1 LKINPYLNFDGNARE
16 AFEFYKSVFGGEFD
30 AVQTFGEMPQGEG
43 QPMPE
48 SEKNLIM
55 HISLPLGEAQY
66 LMASD
71 ISKAMGMK
79 LIVGN
84 NNYISLHPDSKK
96 DAERLFRKL
105 SEGGKVEMPFEKMFW
120 GDHFGSF
127 TDKFGVGWMVNYHEE
142 KK

>member
-1 LKINPYLNFDGNARE
+1 
-16 AFEFYKSVFGGEFD
+16 
-30 AVQTFGEMPQGEG
+30 MPHGEG
-43 QPMPE
+43 QQTPE
-48 SEKNLIM
+48 AEKNLIM
-55 HISLPLGEAQY
+55 HISLPIGDGQF

-71 ISKAMGMK
+71 ISKSMGMK
-79 LIVGN
+79 LTVGN

-96 DAERLFRKL
+96 DAERLFKEL
-105 SEGGKVEMPFEKMFW
+105 SGGGKVEMPFEKMFW